1 MSGDSAAMGTD
12 GDLIDQY
19 RIIHETKAYGRSSE
33 AMCGLVMREIDGLMP
48 VSRILDFGCGQSRLV
63 DWLAAITGAEALR
76 YDPAIPAYA
85 ALPEGTAD
93 VIVCTDVLEHVPE
106 DQLGALFDC
115 MKEVSGRVY
124 FNVSCVEAVEVL
136 PNGQNAHCTVRPH
149 GWWVRRI
156 KGAFGVARRA
166 RSLSPTAVTILTW

>member
-1 MSGDSAAMGTD
+1 MTGETAPMGTD

-48 VSRILDFGCGQSRLV
+48 IARILDFGCGQSRLV

-76 YDPAIPAYA
+76 YDPAIRAHA
-85 ALPEGTAD
+85 VLPDGPAD

-106 DQLGALFDC
+106 DQLDALFET
-115 MKEVSGRVY
+115 MRGISGKVY
-124 FNVSCVEAVEVL
+124 FNVSCVEAVEIL
-136 PNGQNAHCTVRPH
+136 PNGQNAHCTVRPPK
-149 GWWVRRI
+149 WWMRRI
-156 KGAFGVARRA
+156 RLAFGTARRA
-166 RSLSPTAVTILTW
+166 RSLSQTAATILTW